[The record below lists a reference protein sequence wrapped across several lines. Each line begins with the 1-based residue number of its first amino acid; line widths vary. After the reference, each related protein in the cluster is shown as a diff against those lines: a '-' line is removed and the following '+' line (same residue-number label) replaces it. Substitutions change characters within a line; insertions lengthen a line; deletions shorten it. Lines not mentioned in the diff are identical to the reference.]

1 MIKKD
6 ISRYSFVTKTSGQ
19 IQFSEGFFRHDRP
32 QVYLYFVRNMRYP
45 WQVASQ
51 LPFGF
56 DNAKTG
62 ILEGIDEEN
71 DILQKTSKAITGLKR
86 KCKALSERSH
96 KRCKVFLGRV
106 ISDASNNL
114 WISDIKYIDL
124 ISGISCLSFITDSC
138 SHGIVGWNPG
148 NTLQGSDT
156 LASFKMALKN
166 LKGNHSELIHHSD
179 RGSQYCCG
187 SYTHLLTGGK
197 IQMNMNKNGN
207 DHDNAFAE
215 RVNGSLKMEWMHD
228 KKQGSWKES
237 VAFAGRMIDLYN
249 HQRLHQSISYM
260 TPTKVHQTEMR
271 TKLYTQTSSHAVVAS
286 RIKSRITR
294 NIETSKVCRRQQIDA
309 VNSQTH
315 DIAGL
320 VCNDG
325 VNITGN
331 MITGWYKWKNSTGK
345 NYVPDDSNIL
355 NKSIIDMIKKEM
367 SKYSFVKKESKQIK
381 FSEGFFRHG
390 RLQVYQTNRAANG
403 NPVLTYLS
411 VYQMYPWQVAPQ
423 QSLLPFRFDNAKV
436 SIFEEKDFTLPKI
449 CLLLQK
455 KCKAIT
461 GLKQKCKALLG
472 LSQIKCKVFL
482 GRDSLCD
489 LCGFVGNL
497 LTLSAASQPDR
508 SFHIQKLFSRFYSFL
523 SDFLYFC
530 IVDLSVKQYHTHRP

>member
-1 MIKKD
+1 MIAMSLNKSIIDMIKKE
-6 ISRYSFVTKTSGQ
+6 ISKYSVAQKMSRH
-19 IQFSEGFFRHDRP
+19 IKFSEGFFRHGRP
-32 QVYLYFVRNMRYP
+32 QVYQTNRVTISNSFLTYLSVYQIHPR
-45 WQVASQ
+45 QVAPQQSL
-51 LPFGF
+51 LPFRF
-56 DNAKTG
+56 DNEKLS
-62 ILEGIDEEN
+62 IFEGVDEKN
-71 DILQKTSKAITGLKR
+71 DMLQKKSKTITGLKR
-86 KCKALSERSH
+86 KCKALSGRSH
-96 KRCKVFLGRV
+96 RRCKVFLGRV
-106 ISDASNNL
+106 IPNSTNRL

-124 ISGISCLSFITDSC
+124 ISGISCLSFITDAC
-138 SHGIVGWNPG
+138 SHRIVGWNPEK
-148 NTLQGSDT
+148 TLQGSDT
-156 LASFKMALKN
+156 SASRKMALKN
-166 LKGNHSELIHHSD
+166 FKGNHSELIHHYD

-197 IQMNMNKNGN
+197 IQMKMNKNGN

-215 RVNGSLKMEWMHD
+215 RVNGSLKMEWMLD
-228 KKQGSWKES
+228 KKQGSWKET
-237 VAFAGRMIDLYN
+237 VAFAGMMIDLYN
-249 HQRLHQSISYM
+249 NQRLHQSISYM
-260 TPTKVHQTEMR
+260 TPTKVHQTGMR

-294 NIETSKVCRRQQIDA
+294 CLETSKVRRRQQLDA

-355 NKSIIDMIKKEM
+355 NKSIIDMIKKEI
-367 SKYSFVKKESKQIK
+367 SKYSFAQKTSRHIK

-390 RLQVYQTNRAANG
+390 RLQVYQTNRAANS

-436 SIFEEKDFTLPKI
+436 SIFEEKDFTFPKI

-461 GLKQKCKALLG
+461 GLKQKCKVLLG

-482 GRDSLCD
+482 GRY
-489 LCGFVGNL
+489 
-497 LTLSAASQPDR
+497 TLWR
-508 SFHIQKLFSRFYSFL
+508 SVAPLWR
-523 SDFLYFC
+523 
-530 IVDLSVKQYHTHRP
+530 SV